1 MAPTSTSP
9 APTRRETDS
18 LGAVDVPADR
28 YWGAQTQRSLAN
40 FRIGGHRFPRA
51 VIRGFGV
58 VKQACARANRGLG
71 LLAPDVAALIERAAA
86 EVIAGD
92 LDAHF
97 PLVVWQ
103 TGSGTQST

>member
-58 VKQACARANRGLG
+58 VGGVRPRQPRAG
-71 LLAPDVAALIERAAA
+71 LLARLRR
-86 EVIAGD
+86 
-92 LDAHF
+92 
-97 PLVVWQ
+97 
-103 TGSGTQST
+103 